1 MEGELVE
8 NDTARHSTPSYR
20 DTVRHSLTIPQ
31 AVELF
36 VHLDVPRSKR
46 SVQRFCEQGH
56 LDCVRIKG
64 ARGDQFFINRESV
77 ERYAE
82 ELRQIEAVATIGA
95 EPRYD
100 AQQHA
105 VARNSAPDSDS
116 TTAAPAADPAP
127 TQTPT
132 PDSQATI
139 QRLEG
144 EVLNLRIDNRGKE
157 QAINFLTGQAREKDQ
172 HLHDLSYRLGAAETR
187 LAQLEAPKAH
197 DDQERQT
204 APERAS
210 DPIEAIIV
218 PTSPSTIPESTPPEP
233 ELEPQQ
239 PAPRRS
245 VFGRL
250 FG

>member
-82 ELRQIEAVATIGA
+82 ELRQIEVAAAISA
-95 EPRYD
+95 EPRRD

-105 VARNSAPDSDS
+105 VARNSAPASDS
-116 TTAAPAADPAP
+116 ATVAPAADPAP
-127 TQTPT
+127 TPT

-157 QAINFLTGQAREKDQ
+157 QAINFLTAQAREKDQ

-187 LAQLEAPKAH
+187 FTQLDPPKVH

-210 DPIEAIIV
+210 DPIEGIIV
-218 PTSPSTIPESTPPEP
+218 PASPSTSPTEPEP
-233 ELEPQQ
+233 HQ

-245 VFGRL
+245 ILGRL